1 MAFVPPPRK
10 KTILDNSKLKFS
22 AAKLPDGTGRP
33 QAAIFLNGANLRI
46 SVYTNVNN
54 QIFDA
59 RMDLLTAQTFFDLI
73 DHVADE
79 SVENGVSYVI
89 ENKHNYDH
97 TGNKLDKPE
106 TVSKTVVGKDKEGRV
121 YFTVLSLNPNYQK
134 FKIQFFIESN
144 YYHNAIYANGQPL
157 DDGKRSRMAAKAI
170 YKLWSAWLPQITQ
183 EQYTPP
189 EPRAPGGGGNGGG
202 NYNRGGGNNN
212 GGGKSYSQNRNGGNK
227 TYGGGAP
234 DAEPEMQSFDGDLPF

>member
-79 SVENGVSYVI
+79 GVENI
-89 ENKHNYDH
+89 ESIEVLRVKPFDEYGSPIEIISHF
-97 TGNKLDKPE
+97 GNKQHYLE
-106 TVSKTVVGKDKEGRV
+106 AVKELENELYR
-121 YFTVLSLNPNYQK
+121 
-134 FKIQFFIESN
+134 
-144 YYHNAIYANGQPL
+144 
-157 DDGKRSRMAAKAI
+157 KA
-170 YKLWSAWLPQITQ
+170 
-183 EQYTPP
+183 
-189 EPRAPGGGGNGGG
+189 
-202 NYNRGGGNNN
+202 
-212 GGGKSYSQNRNGGNK
+212 
-227 TYGGGAP
+227 
-234 DAEPEMQSFDGDLPF
+234 